1 METIGQRLKYALD
14 IRDKTKGGVAKKIG
28 VHPSTI
34 DNYLKSKVKNPS
46 SVILEKTASYLDI
59 NPDWL
64 ILGLGDM
71 DDKQEI
77 NNTILDFKNLST
89 NKKLDQ
95 IYSMLLELKK
105 GQNILGEVIQNVI
118 DSDNKKIAKWNLLNK
133 TKKESL
139 NKTLINFLEKINN
152 A

>member
-28 VHPSTI
+28 VHASTI

-46 SVILEKTASYLDI
+46 FVILEKTASYLDI

-64 ILGLGDM
+64 ILGLGNM

-77 NNTILDFKNLST
+77 NGTIPDFKNLST
-89 NKKLDQ
+89 NSKLDQ
-95 IYSMLLELKK
+95 IYSLLLELKK
-105 GQNILGEVIQNVI
+105 GQNILSEV
-118 DSDNKKIAKWNLLNK
+118 
-133 TKKESL
+133 
-139 NKTLINFLEKINN
+139 LISITEKN
-152 A
+152 